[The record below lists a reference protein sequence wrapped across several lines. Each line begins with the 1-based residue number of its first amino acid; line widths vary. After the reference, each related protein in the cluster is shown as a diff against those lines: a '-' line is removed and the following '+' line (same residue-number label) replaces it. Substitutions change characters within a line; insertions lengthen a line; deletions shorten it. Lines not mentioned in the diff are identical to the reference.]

1 MSILC
6 KHTKM
11 LMILRIEALVSTV
24 YNKQKKA
31 MRLLE

>member
-11 LMILRIEALVSTV
+11 LMILRIEAVVSTV
-24 YNKQKKA
+24 YTKHNKRKQ
-31 MRLLE
+31 

>member
-6 KHTKM
+6 KHTNM

-24 YNKQKKA
+24 YNKHNKRKQ
-31 MRLLE
+31 